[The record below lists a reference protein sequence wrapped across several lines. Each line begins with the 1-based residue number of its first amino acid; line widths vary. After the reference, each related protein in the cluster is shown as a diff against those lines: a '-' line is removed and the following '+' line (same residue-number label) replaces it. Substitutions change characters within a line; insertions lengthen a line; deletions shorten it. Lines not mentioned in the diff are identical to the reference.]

1 MRSGQSPSGLKYAVR
16 QSGRSVAYCALSI
29 GCGTAQEAG
38 FPSGIAHFVE
48 HTLFRGTRRKK
59 ASAIN
64 GYLDRLGG
72 ELNAYTT
79 KEEIVLHATVLKED
93 LWKAVRLLFELALE
107 STFPEDEIETERGVV
122 LDEIISYKDNPAE
135 DVYDKFEGLLFKG
148 HPLEHPILGTTAS
161 VKKIKSSHL
170 REFVKT
176 FFTPE
181 RMALT
186 IVAGEDEAKLEKQ
199 ALRQIEKAFADAT
212 NGQGNTFSSAKITNG
227 EGKTLSSA
235 KKIADATERVFPSHI
250 TTSPTSSASYTVDS
264 SSSPLHSSVSSLPVS
279 CPTASS
285 YPFTAVF
292 HQVVDKR
299 NHEVNAVVGG
309 YGPSLYEMPDRMVA
323 AMLVN
328 ILGGPASNSLLNSEL
343 REKKGWVYGIECS
356 YTQYA
361 ETGVVAITFGC
372 DRPNLEACMA
382 TIEKILTRLRETPL
396 SEARV
401 KSYRKQLLGQL
412 AIGSEAGEA
421 QCLSMGKSLLAWGSI
436 MSQEQVRAC
445 LEAIGPEDLRQMARR
460 LFAPEKL
467 SSLVYL

>member
-48 HTLFRGTRRKK
+48 HTLFRGTHRKK

-212 NGQGNTFSSAKITNG
+212 EREGKGKAFSSAKNIADVQNGQGNTFSSAK
-227 EGKTLSSA
+227 
-235 KKIADATERVFPSHI
+235 KIADATEKVFPCHI
-250 TTSPTSSASYTVDS
+250 TTSP
-264 SSSPLHSSVSSLPVS
+264 
-279 CPTASS
+279 SS

-401 KSYRKQLLGQL
+401 KSYRRQLLGQL

-421 QCLSMGKSLLAWGSI
+421 QCLSMGKSLLAWGRI

-445 LEAIGPEDLRQMARR
+445 LEAIGPEDLRQLASR

>member
-1 MRSGQSPSGLKYAVR
+1 MRSGQSPCGLRYAVR
-16 QSGRSVAYCALSI
+16 HSGKAVAYCALSI
-29 GCGTAQEAG
+29 GCGTSQEAG
-38 FPSGIAHFVE
+38 FPAGIAHFVE

-64 GYLDRLGG
+64 SYLDRLGG

-107 STFPEDEIETERGVV
+107 ATFPESEIETERGVI

-135 DVYDKFEGLLFKG
+135 DVYDKFESLLFEG
-148 HPLEHPILGTTAS
+148 TPLETPILGTTAS
-161 VKKIKSSHL
+161 VKKISADQL
-170 REFVKT
+170 RTFVKAY
-176 FFTPE
+176 FTPD

-186 IVAGEDEAKLEKQ
+186 IVAGEDEGKLEKQ
-199 ALRQIEKAFADAT
+199 ALNCIQKAFPT
-212 NGQGNTFSSAKITNG
+212 PSSAINK
-227 EGKTLSSA
+227 
-235 KKIADATERVFPSHI
+235 ADATERVFPFPCR
-250 TTSPTSSASYTVDS
+250 T
-264 SSSPLHSSVSSLPVS
+264 
-279 CPTASS
+279 
-285 YPFTAVF
+285 VF
-292 HQVVDKR
+292 HKVVDKR

-309 YGPSLYEMPDRMVA
+309 YAPSLYQMPERMVA
-323 AMLVN
+323 AMLTN

-361 ETGVVAITFGC
+361 GTGIAAISFGC
-372 DRPNLEACMA
+372 DRPNLEACLQA
-382 TIEKILTRLRETPL
+382 IHKILARLRETPL

-401 KSYRKQLLGQL
+401 KAYRKQLLGQL
-412 AIGSEAGEA
+412 AISSEAGEA

-436 MSQEQVRAC
+436 MSQEEVRAC
-445 LEAIGPEDLRQMARR
+445 LEGIGPEDLQRMACR
-460 LFAPEKL
+460 LFDPGKL